1 MAQMLRVAAGLL
13 LIYISGCHAIP
24 DGAEQAVEQ
33 SLKVQDYRLIVRAG
47 RGGSAPGIAESAQAQ
62 AKSRCGVR
70 YLTGFAD
77 VITPGKE
84 GEYAR
89 LEAYAT
95 DYNRR
100 MLPHCQKSQK

>member
-1 MAQMLRVAAGLL
+1 MAQTLRVAAGLL

-47 RGGSAPGIAESAQAQ
+47 RGAGIAESEQAQ

-89 LEAYAT
+89 MEAYAT
-95 DYNRR
+95 NYNRR
-100 MLPHCQKSQK
+100 MLPYCQKSQK